1 MFCEKCGEKLNE
13 GDKFCIHCGETLSVK
28 QVSPNT
34 YTPPAPISSST
45 SFPVVKYLLVVFA
58 VGMISFVGYILLN
71 NGSYDTP
78 SDTSGSSEEEY
89 VTALNE
95 LGPLMEPVGYFD
107 DVSLLNADISAD
119 EWFSHIKYL
128 DVEETPVTDEN
139 RTFAS
144 VVKIVCED
152 EDYIYYGSGTNVDPS
167 GYILTNYH
175 VVEGLPEDACMVG
188 FPDPKSGL
196 IREAYWTAII
206 TDKNDETGH
215 DLAYLAIKK
224 PIFDEEGN
232 LYGYYD
238 KVANAGFPYFEH
250 TDECLATATQL
261 GDELRIL
268 GYPPLSGGSLTIT
281 NGLVS
286 SLYSQNGYIVTS
298 AKIVSGNSGGL
309 AVDSKGCYVGVPTA
323 VYYDDE
329 DVNQELFGEIIDA
342 EFVFDFDLAVENDLQ
357 EYYSNN
363 GIVETPNLI
372 AENIDDGRFD
382 TVPTKTI
389 ILEVPGALRSC
400 SSTDCEVI
408 RYYSEGASVE
418 LIGQTGSWYKVQ
430 ARDDYGSLINGYIHQ
445 SIFESPSPETV
456 PTVQSDI
463 TPTVTSSAKIYLH
476 PSIINI
482 ASNNT
487 FTLFIKLDSPK
498 EYVNASEGLIKF
510 DPKVVNVTDINY
522 SNSLFNRW
530 TQYPT
535 YDNSL
540 GTISF
545 GGGTTN
551 QYLGTNS
558 NIFSVTFNR
567 LSLSPSNI
575 IFSNAYVLAS
585 DGLATEVELQTV
597 GTYLAP

>member
-1 MFCEKCGEKLNE
+1 MFCDKCKKKLNE
-13 GDKFCIHCGETLSVK
+13 GDKFCVHCGETVSVK
-28 QVSPNT
+28 QVPPDT
-34 YTPPAPISSST
+34 HTPSTPTSSST
-45 SFPVVKYLLVVFA
+45 PFPVVKYLLAVFA
-58 VGMISFVGYILLN
+58 VGMISFVGYMLLN
-71 NGSYDTP
+71 NGSYDTS
-78 SDTSGSSEEEY
+78 SDSYSSHEEES

-107 DVSLLNADISAD
+107 DVSLLDADMSAD

-128 DVEETPVTDEN
+128 DVEQTPVTDEN

-152 EDYIYYGSGTNVDPS
+152 DDYIYYGSGTNVDAS

-196 IREAYWTAII
+196 IREAYWTTII
-206 TDKNDETGH
+206 TDKANETGH
-215 DLAYLAIKK
+215 DLAYLAIER

-238 KVANAGFPYFEH
+238 KVANGGFPYFEH

-286 SLYSQNGYIVTS
+286 SLYSPDGYIVTS

-309 AVDSKGCYVGVPTA
+309 AVDSNGCYVGVPTA

-342 EFVFDFDLAVENDLQ
+342 EFVFDFDLAVEDDLQ
-357 EYYSNN
+357 EYYKRK
-363 GIVETPNLI
+363 GILETPELVL
-372 AENIDDGRFD
+372 ENVDDGRAD
-382 TVPTKTI
+382 VVPTKTI
-389 ILEVPGALRSC
+389 VFEVPGALRSC
-400 SSTDCEVI
+400 ASTDCEVI
-408 RYYSEGASVE
+408 RYYAEGASVE
-418 LIGQTGSWYKVQ
+418 LIGQSGSWYQVQ
-430 ARDDYGSLINGYIHQ
+430 ARDDYGSLIRGYIHQ
-445 SIFESPSPETV
+445 SIFESSPQITTPVTQSNTAPPVSNTARLYLSPST
-456 PTVQSDI
+456 
-463 TPTVTSSAKIYLH
+463 
-476 PSIINI
+476 INLG
-482 ASNNT
+482 SNDT
-487 FTLFIKLDSPK
+487 FTLYVKLDSPI
-498 EYVNASEGLIKF
+498 EYVNASEGIINF
-510 DPKVVNVTDINY
+510 DPTVVSVTDISY
-522 SNSLFNRW
+522 SSSLFSIW
-530 TQYPT
+530 THYPT
-535 YDNSL
+535 YDNSA

-545 GGGTTN
+545 GGATAN
-551 QYLGTNS
+551 PYLGTNS
-558 NIFSVTFNR
+558 NIFSITFMKM
-567 LSLSPSNI
+567 SQSQSNI
-575 IFSNAYVLAS
+575 TFSNAYVLAS
-585 DGLATEVELQTV
+585 DGLATQVQLHTT

>member
-13 GDKFCIHCGETLSVK
+13 GDKFCIHCGETAITPAEQIVP
-28 QVSPNT
+28 VSNT
-34 YTPPAPISSST
+34 SAQPTSNSSS
-45 SFPVVKYLLVVFA
+45 FPIAKYLLAVFA
-58 VGMISFVGYILLN
+58 IGMISFVGYMLLN
-71 NGSYDTP
+71 NGSSDTP
-78 SDTSGSSEEEY
+78 SDISGSNEEEN

-107 DVSLLNADISAD
+107 DVNLLNSDISAD

-128 DVEETPVTDEN
+128 DVEQVPVTDEN

-152 EDYIYYGSGTNVDPS
+152 NDYIYYGSGTNVDPA

-196 IREAYWTAII
+196 IREAYWTTII
-206 TDKNDETGH
+206 TDKADETGH
-215 DLAYLAIKK
+215 DLAYLAIER

-238 KVANAGFPYFEH
+238 KVSNGSFPYFEH

-309 AVDSKGCYVGVPTA
+309 SVNSNGCYVGVPTA

-342 EFVFDFDLAVENDLQ
+342 EFVFDFDLAVEDDLQ
-357 EYYSNN
+357 EYYKKK
-363 GIVETPNLI
+363 GIVETPNLVS
-372 AENIDDGRFD
+372 ENVDDGRD
-382 TVPTKTI
+382 DAVPTKTI
-389 ILEVPGALRSC
+389 VLEVPGALRSC
-400 SSTDCEVI
+400 ASTDCEVI
-408 RYYSEGASVE
+408 RYYAEGASVE
-418 LIGQTGSWYKVQ
+418 LIGQEDSWYKVQ
-430 ARDDYGSLINGYIHQ
+430 ARDDYGSVIGGYIHQ
-445 SIFESPSPETV
+445 SIFESSNTPVVSQEPSQNT
-456 PTVQSDI
+456 QQCDLF
-463 TPTVTSSAKIYLH
+463 AKI
-476 PSIINI
+476 SII
-482 ASNNT
+482 SR
-487 FTLFIKLDSPK
+487 S
-498 EYVNASEGLIKF
+498 SETTRLIKSTRF
-510 DPKVVNVTDINY
+510 QVTDEPY
-522 SNSLFNRW
+522 
-530 TQYPT
+530 
-535 YDNSL
+535 
-540 GTISF
+540 TIMRLTESIELPADTGGIPEISYAEALIEGDVDEEWLNGSALRVAGFADTEMYELIF
-545 GGGTTN
+545 GN
-551 QYLGTNS
+551 
-558 NIFSVTFNR
+558 
-567 LSLSPSNI
+567 
-575 IFSNAYVLAS
+575 VLDIYES
-585 DGLATEVELQTV
+585 CN
-597 GTYLAP
+597 